1 MGKEVFK
8 LTLESLKNN
17 VKTNSKDDYYRLN
30 GFPYAFQVRFNECCP
45 YLNEKYCQRSWGN
58 IPCSLNW
65 INDYL
70 GRFEE
75 FYTTLSLSSKK
86 LELRELVATSKEIEK
101 YRLDV
106 IVAQDPNK
114 ESNAHDKG
122 DRTVGFDDLS
132 PHTIEELEVAMKDF
146 DNKKTSE
153 NETIL
158 SPVNGRNESG
168 DGLEDNSHVIKVVLE
183 DIGGHGDAGDVV
195 EEVVV
200 DVNREVEVEER
211 VASGVDVVESVKSVV
226 GTTSNMTSNV
236 VSGVA
241 EVDAENAEHIVL
253 EVARDIGKLELA
265 NETMDDVETAFQ
277 KTSSD
282 YMRDAGV
289 VASKV
294 SVLRNFS
301 SKLDLRNT
309 IIPFPRRAIKRPCY
323 LQSLFL
329 QHFGSSSVETA
340 NATDVKKV
348 VGICPLDDNIG
359 KLPEME
365 MCTEYYS

>member
-1 MGKEVFK
+1 MWISDDLPIIIDG
-8 LTLESLKNN
+8 S
-17 VKTNSKDDYYRLN
+17 KT
-30 GFPYAFQVRFNECCP
+30 
-45 YLNEKYCQRSWGN
+45 
-58 IPCSLNW
+58 CSV
-65 INDYL
+65 
-70 GRFEE
+70 EE
-75 FYTTLSLSSKK
+75 
-86 LELRELVATSKEIEK
+86 
-101 YRLDV
+101 
-106 IVAQDPNK
+106 DPNK

-195 EEVVV
+195 EEVAV

-253 EVARDIGKLELA
+253 EVARDISKLELA
-265 NETMDDVETAFQ
+265 NETMDDVETAFL

-282 YMRDAGV
+282 YMRDAGLV
-289 VASKV
+289 IYYFIFNFYSLCLHFD
-294 SVLRNFS
+294 VL
-301 SKLDLRNT
+301 
-309 IIPFPRRAIKRPCY
+309 I
-323 LQSLFL
+323 
-329 QHFGSSSVETA
+329 
-340 NATDVKKV
+340 
-348 VGICPLDDNIG
+348 
-359 KLPEME
+359 
-365 MCTEYYS
+365 